1 MAAPESV
8 KIGDLTGNWVMV
20 PFPSPLTR
28 HTPLSLLQNKSLSG
42 DTDSVLA
49 LQGVGWLIRK
59 AIGLATVTQH
69 LKQYFDEKDPSIT
82 HIDFTQTVT
91 GGIKGTTELRTL
103 DYQWRP
109 HSDYLFGDL
118 KGRSRWI
125 KLADLDEADEDQ
137 KFLRQDWLPESAEG
151 EMVES
156 YVENDDKGWT
166 GHQVWGFQEIK
177 VAEEKERRHVRNVV
191 VRKGDDVQR
200 IKLVFDWVGK
210 DE

>member
-8 KIGDLTGNWVMV
+8 KIGDLTGNWVM
-20 PFPSPLTR
+20 
-28 HTPLSLLQNKSLSG
+28 NKSLSG

-49 LQGVGWLIRK
+49 LQGVSWFIRK

-82 HIDFTQTVT
+82 HIDFTQTIT

-166 GHQVWGFQEIK
+166 GHQVWGFQEIE

-200 IKLVFDWVGK
+200 IKLVFDWAGK